1 MSITRIEN
9 FFIKNINKNTKMS
22 ECKEYFI
29 SLLINRKIMLHL
41 AIWVETV
48 DGDSKCEL
56 PDLKDSNDYPIIF
69 KSVNIDQDGNK
80 IRMSGMFGNAIY
92 QRINGEW
99 IEIEYNKRDNSL
111 IEKINPEILSWAN

>member
-1 MSITRIEN
+1 MSITRIEI
-9 FFIKNINKNTKMS
+9 FFIKNININTKMS
-22 ECKEYFI
+22 EWKEYFK
-29 SLLINRKIMLHL
+29 SLLLNRKIMLHL

-48 DGDSKCEL
+48 DGHSKCEL
-56 PDLKDSNDYPIIF
+56 PDLKDANDYPIIF

-99 IEIEYNKRDNSL
+99 TEIEYNERNNSL